1 MARHASPRDCARAL
15 WILGLEPP
23 VSGAQLQAAYRA
35 RVARAHPDLHADSE
49 ARSEAANVLTRALNA
64 ARDLVAEWITA
75 GRDWPVQAAAG
86 AGTSAPPPRGP
97 DPAAAPVC
105 RRTGL
110 RPGDL
115 VRVWPYD
122 GAPEVVAGTEVD
134 GPRSPAWVILR
145 DGGAARAERVKLAA
159 FQCPACGRCA
169 GPVVENPALRPCPE
183 CLVDLRTLERRP
195 GEAMRVRSAI
205 EARSQA
211 GVVEARGLG
220 DQRLEQRAQ
229 ARRRWAR
236 RLRQAGPDDLHA
248 ALVAAFTRAFE
259 RWTAAA

>member
-145 DGGAARAERVKLAA
+145 DGGAGLPANRPPPRRSRPGLA
-159 FQCPACGRCA
+159 
-169 GPVVENPALRPCPE
+169 V
-183 CLVDLRTLERRP
+183 RRP
-195 GEAMRVRSAI
+195 SRGRGGDRGRRP
-205 EARSQA
+205 ARP
-211 GVVEARGLG
+211 GVG
-220 DQRLEQRAQ
+220 D
-229 ARRRWAR
+229 
-236 RLRQAGPDDLHA
+236 P
-248 ALVAAFTRAFE
+248 
-259 RWTAAA
+259 

>member
-75 GRDWPVQAAAG
+75 GRDWPMQTAAG
-86 AGTSAPPPRGP
+86 VTHAPAPRGP

-122 GAPEVVAGTEVD
+122 GPPEVVAGAPGG
-134 GPRSPAWVILR
+134 GPPRPAGGILR
-145 DGGAARAERVKLAA
+145 AGGAA
-159 FQCPACGRCA
+159 P
-169 GPVVENPALRPCPE
+169 PP
-183 CLVDLRTLERRP
+183 
-195 GEAMRVRSAI
+195 
-205 EARSQA
+205 
-211 GVVEARGLG
+211 RG
-220 DQRLEQRAQ
+220 Q
-229 ARRRWAR
+229 
-236 RLRQAGPDDLHA
+236 
-248 ALVAAFTRAFE
+248 
-259 RWTAAA
+259 